1 MLKKEDLPNWL
12 IRLEIED
19 IVFIKKLI
27 LASGSLK
34 ELAKEYEIT
43 YPTIR
48 IRLDKLIEKIK
59 LYDQVESDPF
69 IETIKLLALNDK
81 IDLDT
86 SKLLIDEYRRAKNNG
101 NRNDHYYLCFR
112 TISGSITF
120 YLQV

>member
-12 IRLEIED
+12 IRLEIDD

-86 SKLLIDEYRRAKNNG
+86 SKLLIDEYRRAKK
-101 NRNDHYYLCFR
+101 
-112 TISGSITF
+112 
-120 YLQV
+120 

>member
-12 IRLEIED
+12 IHLEIED
-19 IVFIKKLI
+19 IAFIKKLI
-27 LASGSLK
+27 LSSGSLK

-48 IRLDKLIEKIK
+48 IRMDKLIDKVK
-59 LYDQVESDPF
+59 LYDKPEVDPY

-86 SKLLIDEYRRAKNNG
+86 TKLLIDEYRRTKK
-101 NRNDHYYLCFR
+101 
-112 TISGSITF
+112 
-120 YLQV
+120 

>member
-59 LYDQVESDPF
+59 LYDQDESDLF

-81 IDLDT
+81 IDLHT
-86 SKLLIDEYRRAKNNG
+86 SKLLIDEYRRAKK
-101 NRNDHYYLCFR
+101 
-112 TISGSITF
+112 
-120 YLQV
+120 